1 MYSSLLTIGD
11 AKKIKQSGNVAL
23 VGNIA
28 NESGVLLRKT
38 EGKKAVRNGRVNIGH
53 YAVSVTETVVKIKL
67 VQTNE
72 TNRHILRKI
81 KN

>member
-1 MYSSLLTIGD
+1 LYSSLLTIGD
-11 AKKIKQSGNVAL
+11 AKSGNVAC

-38 EGKKAVRNGRVNIGH
+38 ERKKAVRNGRFNIGH
-53 YAVSVTETVVKIKL
+53 YAISVTETVVKIHL

-72 TNRHILRKI
+72 KNRHILRKI
-81 KN
+81 KNE